1 MYTWFHVIMLC
12 SWPCTFSNM
21 CGFPLVS
28 KSQGKMDRRCAAN
41 VRFPQSQILI
51 FNLRFSWGSGN
62 GKEQKLNNH
71 CEQLSPL
78 QQGPD
83 PHPFSRL
90 KVMLVWASFHCKEY
104 TKMSQTTSIVTCQ
117 TVGTRIIQLWT
128 AVQEHCSTNC
138 PFFKPDLHGRNN
150 RPSPTPDNESVHQL
164 RSALHQSSVSSL
176 TSALDSRL
184 SLRLLPRTG
193 GSSGTWARG
202 SERIRYLR
210 EKDAEVREATR
221 CYGFL
226 PALPAEGPRG
236 EERRCS
242 NNSTSVSQTGI
253 GRCHGIR
260 WEPMLLPCNCILFPK

>member
-41 VRFPQSQILI
+41 VRFPESQILI

-138 PFFKPDLHGRNN
+138 LFFKPDLHGRNN
-150 RPSPTPDNESVHQL
+150 RPSPPPTMKACISWGQHSIRALCPLWRPRSTRVSLSGCFRGRGAPPGREPEGLNE
-164 RSALHQSSVSSL
+164 
-176 TSALDSRL
+176 
-184 SLRLLPRTG
+184 
-193 GSSGTWARG
+193 SGTW
-202 SERIRYLR
+202 
-210 EKDAEVREATR
+210 
-221 CYGFL
+221 
-226 PALPAEGPRG
+226 
-236 EERRCS
+236 
-242 NNSTSVSQTGI
+242 
-253 GRCHGIR
+253 GRKTPG
-260 WEPMLLPCNCILFPK
+260 